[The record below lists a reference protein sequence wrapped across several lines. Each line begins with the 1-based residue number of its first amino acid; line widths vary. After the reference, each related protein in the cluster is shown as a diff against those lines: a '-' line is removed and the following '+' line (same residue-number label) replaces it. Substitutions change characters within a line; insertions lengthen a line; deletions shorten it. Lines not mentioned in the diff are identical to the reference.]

1 MPLPSTR
8 WPYPRRRYANC
19 QLPSPRPAAASTSGA
34 DAPSLPCS
42 TAPTQRAR
50 SSPPGPCCL
59 LALFRSHRLITC
71 LGGRCDRAA
80 SSPRRRQQHLGSVT
94 ASLAIISFLNFASY
108 SCRCPLCPAPRPKCL
123 PETFAQHSAYL
134 PNPGHRPVVKG
145 TKEKNKGK
153 NPLPA
158 TFTDTLPHAV
168 DPSVRDRGRA
178 TQMVFP
184 RGWCTITSARP
195 SDAWL

>member
-50 SSPPGPCCL
+50 SSPPGPCSL
-59 LALFRSHRLITC
+59 VALFRSHRLITC

-123 PETFAQHSAYL
+123 PETSAQHSAYL

-153 NPLPA
+153 ALSPPLSQTPLPTPSTPPSGISA
-158 TFTDTLPHAV
+158 VQHA
-168 DPSVRDRGRA
+168 
-178 TQMVFP
+178 MVFP